1 MPGPNTPI
9 TEREKNAIFAYI
21 YGLLPDLKTAFICAY
36 DGQINQAEGLK
47 ALNSQVSRWSRSD
60 KFLKYADYCKRI
72 IADKDSDARQRGRE
86 EERSATA
93 VDSPGDSERTKP
105 TKPGKLDYYDPQNQR
120 RTINA
125 IIDKAQDD
133 PKTQLDAIKAIQQTQ
148 RDDRQAAK
156 DNQIQR
162 YYTPIACKGCPF
174 KPGNRK
180 KG

>member
-1 MPGPNTPI
+1 MPGATTPI
-9 TEREKNAIFAYI
+9 TEREKAAIFAYK
-21 YGLLPDLKTAFICAY
+21 YGLIPDLKTAYICA
-36 DGQINQAEGLK
+36 DDNQIAHAKGLK
-47 ALNSQVSRWSRSD
+47 ALDSQVSKWANSD
-60 KFLKYADYCKRI
+60 KFKQFAEYCARI
-72 IADKDSDARQRGRE
+72 IADKEYQAVQRGKE
-86 EERSATA
+86 EERRSGQT
-93 VDSPGDSERTKP
+93 PGDSEHTKP

-125 IIDKAQDD
+125 IIDKAADD

-162 YYTPIACKGCPF
+162 YYSPLSCRSCPF
-174 KPGNRK
+174 KAKATK

>member
-9 TEREKNAIFAYI
+9 TEREKNAIFAYV

-36 DGQINQAEGLK
+36 DGEINQAEGLK
-47 ALNSQVSRWSRSD
+47 ALNSQVSRWSHSD
-60 KFLKYADYCKRI
+60 KFTKYADYCKRI

-86 EERSATA
+86 EERNAAA
-93 VDSPGDSERTKP
+93 VVNSNRTE
-105 TKPGKLDYYDPQNQR
+105 TKRPGKLDYYNPENQR

-148 RDDRQAAK
+148 RDTALL
-156 DNQIQR
+156 
-162 YYTPIACKGCPF
+162 YACYL
-174 KPGNRK
+174 
-180 KG
+180 

>member
-9 TEREKNAIFAYI
+9 TEREKNAIFAYV

-36 DGQINQAEGLK
+36 DGEINQAEGLK
-47 ALNSQVSRWSRSD
+47 ALNSQVSRWSHSD
-60 KFLKYADYCKRI
+60 KFLKYAEYCKRI

-86 EERSATA
+86 EERNAA
-93 VDSPGDSERTKP
+93 AVVDSNRTE
-105 TKPGKLDYYDPQNQR
+105 TKRAGKIDYYDPQNQR

-125 IIDKAQDD
+125 IIDKAADD

-162 YYTPIACKGCPF
+162 FYMPVTCKTCPLYQ
-174 KPGNRK
+174 KRAK

>member
-1 MPGPNTPI
+1 MRD
-9 TEREKNAIFAYI
+9 EE
-21 YGLLPDLKTAFICAY
+21 TAR
-36 DGQINQAEGLK
+36 K
-47 ALNSQVSRWSRSD
+47 AL
-60 KFLKYADYCKRI
+60 AEAGEEIKR
-72 IADKDSDARQRGRE
+72 E
-86 EERSATA
+86 TA
-93 VDSPGDSERTKP
+93 GDSERTKP
-105 TKPGKLDYYDPQNQR
+105 AKAGRIDYYDPQNQR

-162 YYTPIACKGCPF
+162 YYTPVSCRLCPF
-174 KPGNRK
+174 KAKAAK

>member
-9 TEREKNAIFAYI
+9 TEREKNAIFAYV

-36 DGQINQAEGLK
+36 DGEINQAEGLK
-47 ALNSQVSRWSRSD
+47 ALNSQVSRWSHSD
-60 KFLKYADYCKRI
+60 KFTKYADYCKRI

-86 EERSATA
+86 EERNAA
-93 VDSPGDSERTKP
+93 AVVDSNRTE
-105 TKPGKLDYYDPQNQR
+105 TKRPGKVDYYNPENQR

-125 IIDKAQDD
+125 IIDRSQDD

-162 YYTPIACKGCPF
+162 YYTPVTCRSCPF
-174 KPGNRK
+174 KAKATK

>member
-9 TEREKNAIFAYI
+9 TEREKNAIFAYV

-36 DGQINQAEGLK
+36 DGEINQAEGLK
-47 ALNSQVSRWSRSD
+47 ALNSQVSRWSHSD

-86 EERSATA
+86 EERNAA
-93 VDSPGDSERTKP
+93 AVVDSNRTE
-105 TKPGKLDYYDPQNQR
+105 TKRAGKIDYYDPQNQR

-125 IIDKAQDD
+125 IIDKAADD

-162 YYTPIACKGCPF
+162 FYTPVTCKTCPLYQ
-174 KPGNRK
+174 KRAK